1 MEQKGDA
8 AVRDQAGFDDDGD
21 EQPEVVL
28 EGFPSADDPG
38 LIPASPPNDAD
49 TAFGTCGTFRFWS
62 IRGMQDGLICF
73 DRYPEVIPTP
83 FQKLTDSYMRMIV
96 RAHDELALD
105 GIFTSD
111 DLETQKSPFFS
122 TGIFDEFFAPLCKQE
137 MKSGVGYEQPCN
149 RLRWQWRV

>member
-28 EGFPSADDPG
+28 ESFPSADDPG

-49 TAFGTCGTFRFWS
+49 TAFGTCGTFRFRS

-73 DRYPEVIPTP
+73 DWYPEVIPTP
-83 FQKLTDSYMRMIV
+83 FQKLTDLYMHMMNWRWMV
-96 RAHDELALD
+96 FSPVTTWKPRRARSSAL
-105 GIFTSD
+105 G
-111 DLETQKSPFFS
+111 FS
-122 TGIFDEFFAPLCKQE
+122 
-137 MKSGVGYEQPCN
+137 MSS
-149 RLRWQWRV
+149 LRPYANKK

>member
-83 FQKLTDSYMRMIV
+83 FQKLTDLY
-96 RAHDELALD
+96 AHDRSC
-105 GIFTSD
+105 T
-111 DLETQKSPFFS
+111 
-122 TGIFDEFFAPLCKQE
+122 
-137 MKSGVGYEQPCN
+137 
-149 RLRWQWRV
+149 